1 MLGPDYF
8 LQAFQ
13 IAFDI
18 VDKENQTF
26 TSNVIQHLTSR
37 YDASAQKTR
46 MSQLIKILKG
56 EITERLYL

>member
-1 MLGPDYF
+1 MFGPEYF

-26 TSNVIQHLTSR
+26 TGKVIQHLTAR
-37 YDASAQKTR
+37 QDQCPQKAR
-46 MSQLIKILKG
+46 MAQLIKIL
-56 EITERLYL
+56 